1 MGKLLKIEEA
11 AQYLNVSQD
20 CLRKWDRA
28 NKLKPLKTVGGHRRY
43 STDALDEILGVK
55 KKETDET
62 PIVCATY
69 ARVSSN
75 EQKQKGDLDRQS
87 QRVVGVE
94 NVVLKKYISRIKES

>member
-1 MGKLLKIEEA
+1 MTENKKLNEFKRPPIKIVMQSSLK
-11 AQYLNVSQD
+11 VK
-20 CLRKWDRA
+20 RKE
-28 NKLKPLKTVGGHRRY
+28 
-43 STDALDEILGVK
+43 DA
-55 KKETDET
+55 